1 MPNRWP
7 INSGS
12 WSNAAIW
19 SGSIIP
25 TASDDVYANNQT
37 VTIDQDITVTSLRN
51 SAITGV
57 TLGGRFVIVD
67 NYTINP
73 TTIAGSSVASL
84 YILGQMELT
93 LMEM

>member
-7 INSGS
+7 IANGN

-37 VTIDQDITVTSLRN
+37 VVIDTDVTVFRMTNAASS
-51 SAITGV
+51 SAI
-57 TLGGRFVIVD
+57 LGGGTFLL
-67 NYTINP
+67 
-73 TTIAGSSVASL
+73 AMFFL
-84 YILGQMELT
+84 YCQT
-93 LMEM
+93 AMEM